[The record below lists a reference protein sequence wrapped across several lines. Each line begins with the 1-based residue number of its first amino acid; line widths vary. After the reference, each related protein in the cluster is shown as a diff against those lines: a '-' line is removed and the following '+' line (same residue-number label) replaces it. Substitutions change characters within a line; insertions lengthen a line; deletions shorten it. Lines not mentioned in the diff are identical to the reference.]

1 MNDGVFRMF
10 VATVILTSA
19 ALPISVG
26 AQPSKGE
33 FAGNFTFENDLFFNT
48 DRYYTD
54 GVQIEVKRRWTDASE
69 DPGKPLTSACKYLGC
84 EGQSLYVSHY
94 KFGQLMYTPQRL
106 SVHEPQPDDRP
117 WAGMLYYAQDASFL
131 SNDGSVLTTIS
142 GEIGITGRYSYAE
155 QTQKWI
161 HRTFSGTAP
170 RGWSNQIG
178 GEIGLMATVERR
190 SAVAELSYAP
200 SSDGTQLRAT
210 SHWRV
215 AVGNI
220 MTFAGAGLTFV
231 VGKNLPLVADRGP
244 GLDTKDAPVRN
255 QVINTLDSAAVP
267 SRSCLFEWLECSA
280 SASIEARLMARN
292 VFLDGTLFRDGASV
306 ESRLL
311 VVDASLTGRLDFP
324 RTRSSL
330 TGPWFAQF
338 RATRRSPEFKSAKPV
353 HSQSF
358 GALTIGTE
366 F

>member
-1 MNDGVFRMF
+1 MRSNIFWMSIVPII
-10 VATVILTSA
+10 VALSTFS
-19 ALPISVG
+19 ISVG
-26 AQPSKGE
+26 AKPSQGE

-54 GVQIEVKRRWTDASE
+54 GVQFEVKRRWTDPAE
-69 DPGKPLTSACKYLGC
+69 DPGALLTSACKYLGC
-84 EGQSLYVSHY
+84 EGQTPDVSHY
-94 KFGQLMYTPQRL
+94 KIGQLMYTPQRL
-106 SVHEPQPDDRP
+106 WIREPQPADRP

-131 SNDGSVLTTIS
+131 NHDGSVLTTIS
-142 GEIGITGRYSYAE
+142 GQIGITGPYSYAA

-161 HRTFSGTAP
+161 HRTFSGTTP

-190 SAVAELSYAP
+190 SSVGAFSYNPHSGGA
-200 SSDGTQLRAT
+200 QVRAT
-210 SHWRV
+210 SHWRI

-220 MTFAGAGLTFV
+220 MTYAGAGLTFV
-231 VGKNLPLVADRGP
+231 VGKNLSLVAERGP
-244 GLDTKDAPVRN
+244 GLDTKDNRLKVQIEN
-255 QVINTLDSAAVP
+255 KLDSITTR
-267 SRSCLFEWLECSA
+267 SRSCLVEWLECSA

-292 VFLDGTLFRDGASV
+292 IFLDGTLFRDGPSV

-311 VVDASLTGRLDFP
+311 VADASLTGRLDFP
-324 RTRSSL
+324 LTRSSM

-338 RATRRSPEFKSAKPV
+338 RVTRRTPEFKSTTPV